1 MASGSHRR
9 RRSRGAAGAPGAPRT
24 PGGAARS
31 GGTGGSGG
39 SAGGSEG
46 PEGPAR
52 SGGTGGS
59 EGPAPRRP
67 APRRPSPP
75 AARARPAPA
84 SGRQVWLLAA
94 PAALAAL
101 AAFSTLAIYWS
112 TTGYRFLLD
121 DVFLFKSSPSL
132 QTLASIPRGFVTDI
146 GAVRNGSTT
155 VQGSFYRPLFLALST
170 LYYQLAAPSPFA
182 WHLASVLLAAAVAAL
197 AALFFRR
204 LRFPPLAALLGAVLF
219 AFHPAHVSS
228 VAWASGMQEQ
238 LAALFVLVALL
249 ALLSPAAEERP
260 RTVLAVSA
268 AAFAC
273 ALLCKEVSIALFPMA
288 AVWALARRHAEPAES
303 RRFGRA
309 TALFAGV
316 TVAYLAVRLA
326 VLGALARPWAEAP
339 GFAR

>member
-94 PAALAAL
+94 PAALAA
-101 AAFSTLAIYWS
+101 FSTLAIYWS

-132 QTLASIPRGFVTDI
+132 QT
-146 GAVRNGSTT
+146 
-155 VQGSFYRPLFLALST
+155 
-170 LYYQLAAPSPFA
+170 
-182 WHLASVLLAAAVAAL
+182 
-197 AALFFRR
+197 
-204 LRFPPLAALLGAVLF
+204 
-219 AFHPAHVSS
+219 
-228 VAWASGMQEQ
+228 
-238 LAALFVLVALL
+238 
-249 ALLSPAAEERP
+249 
-260 RTVLAVSA
+260 
-268 AAFAC
+268 
-273 ALLCKEVSIALFPMA
+273 
-288 AVWALARRHAEPAES
+288 
-303 RRFGRA
+303 
-309 TALFAGV
+309 
-316 TVAYLAVRLA
+316 
-326 VLGALARPWAEAP
+326 
-339 GFAR
+339 